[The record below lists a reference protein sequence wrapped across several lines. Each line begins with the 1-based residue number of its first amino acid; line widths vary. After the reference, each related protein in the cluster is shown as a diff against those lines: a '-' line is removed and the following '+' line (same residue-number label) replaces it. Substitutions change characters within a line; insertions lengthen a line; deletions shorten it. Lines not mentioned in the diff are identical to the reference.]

1 LPALSTRPGTGALPA
16 AASEATDL
24 SS

>member
-1 LPALSTRPGTGALPA
+1 M

-24 SS
+24 VATLAKGWDIII